1 MRLDVCVGG
10 SGGQGVLL
18 FGTAILQA
26 ACQQGKRAMCLP
38 SYGAEARGGEV
49 SCFLIFSDAPILSP
63 FAEKM
68 DYLVFFNSGSFL
80 SFREHLRPGAVLLY
94 NAAEAPQEAA
104 GLPAGVTAVAV
115 PLAELVA
122 GLDRRCENMAM
133 LGVFVQLAGILD
145 FTRLAASFRRAYQPR
160 GESFLDPNLKAIEA
174 GRLWARAQGLGTQP
188 QGPGTQP
195 QGLARRGAGHAG

>member
-1 MRLDVCVGG
+1 VRLDVCVGG

-18 FGTAILQA
+18 FGTAILHA
-26 ACQQGKRAMCLP
+26 AARQGRRAMCLP

-80 SFREHLRPGAVLLY
+80 RFREHLRPGAVVLY
-94 NAAEAPQEAA
+94 NAAEGPQGARTAIPE
-104 GLPAGVTAVAV
+104 GLRAVAA

-133 LGVFVQLAGILD
+133 LGVFARLTGVLD
-145 FTRLAASFRRAYQPR
+145 FHQLAASFRRAYQAK
-160 GESFLDPNLKAIEA
+160 GESFLEPNLKAIEA
-174 GRLWARAQGLGTQP
+174 GRRWAQEQGLP
-188 QGPGTQP
+188 AGP
-195 QGLARRGAGHAG
+195 RGASDAG

>member
-26 ACQQGKRAMCLP
+26 ASQQGKRAMCLP

-68 DYLVFFNSGSFL
+68 DYLVFFNSGSF
-80 SFREHLRPGAVLLY
+80 SRFREHLRPGAVLLH
-94 NAAEAPQEAA
+94 NAAETPGEGTDLPV
-104 GLPAGVTAVAV
+104 GLTAVAA

-133 LGVFVQLAGILD
+133 LGVFAQLAGILD
-145 FTRLAASFRRAYQPR
+145 FGQLAASFRRAYQAK
-160 GESFLDPNLKAIEA
+160 GESFLDLNLRAIEA
-174 GRLWARAQGLGTQP
+174 GRLWARAQGLQP
-188 QGPGTQP
+188 GP
-195 QGLARRGAGHAG
+195 RGAKDAG

>member
-10 SGGQGVLL
+10 SAGQGVLL
-18 FGTAILQA
+18 FSTAILHA
-26 ACQQGKRAMCLP
+26 AVQEGKRAMCLP
-38 SYGAEARGGEV
+38 SYGAEARVGEV

-68 DYLVFFNSGSFL
+68 DYLVFFNSGSFAR
-80 SFREHLRPGAVLLY
+80 FREHLRPGAVLLY
-94 NAAEAPQEAA
+94 NAAEGPEGEDTGLTPGLRSVAA
-104 GLPAGVTAVAV
+104 

-145 FTRLAASFRRAYQPR
+145 FARLQASFRRAYQAK
-160 GESFLDPNLKAIEA
+160 GESFLEPNLKAIEA
-174 GRLWARAQGLGTQP
+174 GRCWARAQG
-188 QGPGTQP
+188 
-195 QGLARRGAGHAG
+195 AGDAG

>member
-18 FGTAILQA
+18 FSTAILQA
-26 ACQQGKRAMCLP
+26 AVQEGKRAMCLP

-49 SCFLIFSDAPILSP
+49 SCFLILSDAPILSP

-80 SFREHLRPGAVLLY
+80 RFREHLRPGAVLLY
-94 NAAEAPQEAA
+94 NAAEGPPDPEAE
-104 GLPAGVTAVAV
+104 LPAGLKAVAP

-133 LGVFVQLAGILD
+133 LGAFVQLAGILD
-145 FTRLAASFRRAYQPR
+145 FVQLAASFRRAYQAK
-160 GESFLDPNLKAIEA
+160 GQSFLEPNLQAIEA
-174 GRLWARAQGLGTQP
+174 GRCWARAQRPVTA
-188 QGPGTQP
+188 
-195 QGLARRGAGHAG
+195 ARGVGDAG

>member
-18 FGTAILQA
+18 FSTAILQA
-26 ACQQGKRAMCLP
+26 AVQEGKRAMCLP

-63 FAEKM
+63 FAEKV

-80 SFREHLRPGAVLLY
+80 RFREHLRPGAVVLY
-94 NAAEAPQEAA
+94 NAAEGPPEPEGIA
-104 GLPAGVTAVAV
+104 GLTAVAA

-133 LGVFVQLAGILD
+133 LGAFVQLAGILD
-145 FTRLAASFRRAYQPR
+145 FVQLYASFRRAYQAK

-174 GRLWARAQGLGTQP
+174 GRCWARAQGLS
-188 QGPGTQP
+188 PGS
-195 QGLARRGAGHAG
+195 GG